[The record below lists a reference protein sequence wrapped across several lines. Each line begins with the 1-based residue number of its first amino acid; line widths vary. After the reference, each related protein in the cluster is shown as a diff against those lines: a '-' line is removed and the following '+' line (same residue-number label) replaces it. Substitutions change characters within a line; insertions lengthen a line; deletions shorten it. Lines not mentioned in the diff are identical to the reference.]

1 MKMPIELERKIDTLI
16 AVDIA
21 LHKAQLDRRRINYYN
36 QMAKSLKKPLTK

>member
-1 MKMPIELERKIDTLI
+1 MKNKTALENKIDTLI

-21 LHKAQLDRRRINYYN
+21 LYKAEIDKRRINYYN

>member
-1 MKMPIELERKIDTLI
+1 MKIPTEFERKIDTLI

-36 QMAKSLKKPLTK
+36 QMAQSLKKPLTK